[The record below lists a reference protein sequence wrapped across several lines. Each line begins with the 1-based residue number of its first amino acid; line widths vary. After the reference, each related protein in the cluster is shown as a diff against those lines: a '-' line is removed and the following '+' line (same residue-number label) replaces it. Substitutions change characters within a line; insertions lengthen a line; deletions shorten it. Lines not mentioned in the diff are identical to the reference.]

1 MPKKLKKQ
9 VAKFFDLEM
18 WFVDGNRGVVMTIDG
33 VFPGENS
40 FVGFLNFLHAISADL
55 TAVDSIET
63 LAIQRINCAELKG
76 VKDPA
81 KIADFRK
88 LRVHR
93 HE

>member
-1 MPKKLKKQ
+1 MAKTLKKQ
-9 VAKFFDLEM
+9 TNKFFDLEM
-18 WFVDGNRGVVMTIDG
+18 WFIDDNRGVVMTIDG

-40 FVGFLNFLHAISADL
+40 FVSYLNFLHAISTDL
-55 TAVDSIET
+55 AAVEGIET

-81 KIADFRK
+81 KIDAYRK
-88 LRVHR
+88 LRVHH